1 MRHVGTSRLA
11 GSSQPDPRVPRQ
23 RGVLA
28 NEIRAAVAVG
38 GGLIRAGA
46 DALLNHIPAT
56 TTQPPPSYAHDPGPQ
71 PNELEHLTALVYELL
86 DAHHDTAVLAAD
98 LTHDPF
104 WHAHL
109 EYLRALQRQGREV
122 LAVITHSNE

>member
-1 MRHVGTSRLA
+1 MKHVRTSRLA
-11 GSSQPDPRVPRQ
+11 GSAHPDTGVPHQ

-56 TTQPPPSYAHDPGPQ
+56 TTQPSTSHAQVRRRRPI
-71 PNELEHLTALVYELL
+71 ELEDLTALVYELL
-86 DAHHDTAVLAAD
+86 DAHHDTAVLAGG
-98 LTHDPF
+98 LTHDPG
-104 WHAHL
+104 WQAHE
-109 EYLRALQRQGREV
+109 EYLRALQRTGREV
-122 LAVITHSNE
+122 LADLTHSN